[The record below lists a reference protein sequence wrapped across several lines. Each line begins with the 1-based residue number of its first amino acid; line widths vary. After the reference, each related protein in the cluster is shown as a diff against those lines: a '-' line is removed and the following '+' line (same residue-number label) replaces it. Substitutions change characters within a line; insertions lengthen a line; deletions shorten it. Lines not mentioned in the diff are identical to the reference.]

1 MEGTKE
7 VCVQRDVI
15 GVRGE
20 DVILPCRFN
29 HNEGNN
35 ITDLSFVWYK
45 NYNYRYNFIFMSL
58 TNDTHEGFKGRIQTV
73 GNPSEGDGTVRI
85 RDLKMEDEGT
95 YMCVFWFY
103 EGTQWRTWNPVVFSA
118 SEEKRTR
125 LRVDGENL

>member
-7 VCVQRDVI
+7 LCVQRDVI

-29 HNEGNN
+29 HNEVNK
-35 ITDLSFVWYK
+35 ITNLRFVWYK
-45 NYNYRYNFIFMSL
+45 YYNNKYNIIFRSSKKY
-58 TNDTHEGFKGRIQTV
+58 THERFKGRIQTV

-95 YMCVFWFY
+95 YMCGFWF
-103 EGTQWRTWNPVVFSA
+103 TQEIALSLVGFNA
-118 SEEKRTR
+118 SEEKGTR
-125 LRVDGENL
+125 LRVDGENF

>member
-29 HNEGNN
+29 YNEGNN

-95 YMCVFWFY
+95 YMCGFWF
-103 EGTQWRTWNPVVFSA
+103 TQEIALSLVGFNA
-118 SEEKRTR
+118 SEEKGTR
-125 LRVDGENL
+125 LRVDGENF

>member
-1 MEGTKE
+1 MEGTKKL
-7 VCVQRDVI
+7 CVQRDVI

-35 ITDLSFVWYK
+35 ITIMSFVWDKY
-45 NYNYRYNFIFMSL
+45 YNNRDTLIFKSS
-58 TNDTHEGFKGRIQTV
+58 TKYTHERFKGRIQIV

-95 YMCVFWFY
+95 YKCGIWFY
-103 EGTQWRTWNPVVFSA
+103 KRTQWRTWYRDGFYA
-118 SEEKRTR
+118 SEEKQTR
-125 LRVDGENL
+125 LRVDGENF